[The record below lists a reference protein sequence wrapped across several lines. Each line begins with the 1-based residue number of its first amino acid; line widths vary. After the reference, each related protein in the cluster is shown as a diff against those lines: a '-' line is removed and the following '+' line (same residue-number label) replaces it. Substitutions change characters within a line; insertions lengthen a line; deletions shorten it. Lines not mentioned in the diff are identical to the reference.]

1 MFYLIYKITNLLNGM
16 IYIGKHQT
24 SDINDSYMGSSAWL
38 NASIKK
44 HGIDNFKK
52 EILFIFDNETDMN
65 NKERELVNKEF
76 VDRKDTYNLNEGGT
90 GSWYACNKNGQNN
103 KVNQYKICWEK
114 CLKDPE
120 YRKNHYD
127 KVSKGLIKHK
137 QLHPEFCVGKNNG
150 MFGKKHTN
158 ESKQIMSEK
167 HLGNRNSMYG
177 KMWITNP
184 VLKENKIHEKDKP
197 IPDGWFKGR
206 KFYT

>member
-1 MFYLIYKITNLLNGM
+1 
-16 IYIGKHQT
+16 
-24 SDINDSYMGSSAWL
+24 
-38 NASIKK
+38 
-44 HGIDNFKK
+44 
-52 EILFIFDNETDMN
+52 MN

-76 VDRKDTYNLNEGGT
+76 VERKDTYNLNEGGT

-114 CLKDPE
+114 CLTDPE
-120 YRKNHYD
+120 YKRNHYE

-137 QLHPEFCVGKNNG
+137 QLHPEFCVGENNG

-184 VLKENKIHEKDKP
+184 VLKENKIHKKDKP
-197 IPDGWFKGR
+197 IPDGWIKGR

>member
-1 MFYLIYKITNLLNGM
+1 
-16 IYIGKHQT
+16 
-24 SDINDSYMGSSAWL
+24 
-38 NASIKK
+38 
-44 HGIDNFKK
+44 
-52 EILFIFDNETDMN
+52 MN

-103 KVNQYKICWEK
+103 KVDQYKICWEK
-114 CLKDPE
+114 CLKDSE
-120 YRKNHYD
+120 YRRNHYD
-127 KVSKGLIKHK
+127 KVSKWIVKHK
-137 QLHPEFCVGKNNG
+137 QLHPEFNVGKNNG

-167 HLGNRNSMYG
+167 HLGNQNSMYG

-184 VLKENKIHEKDKP
+184 VLKENKIHEKDKS
-197 IPDGWFKGR
+197 IPDGWVKGR